1 MAHFALIDE
10 NNIVQE
16 VHVLNNDIITDKD
29 GNEQEYLGVNFLTNL
44 HKSTGTWKQT
54 SSILEK
60 ASIIMLKME
69 ANMKINQKLLEE
81 IMHK

>member
-44 HKSTGTWKQT
+44 HK
-54 SSILEK
+54 
-60 ASIIMLKME
+60 
-69 ANMKINQKLLEE
+69 
-81 IMHK
+81 